1 MTLNA
6 FENKTA
12 AFTVNTVVPFP
23 HQTDDITVKEAEVL
37 FLGNAD
43 GVVSILS
50 SAKSFVL
57 LKWQKVIHNGPS
69 VP

>member
-12 AFTVNTVVPFP
+12 AFTVNTVVPLS
-23 HQTDDITVKEAEVL
+23 HQTNDVMVKEAEVL

-43 GVVSILS
+43 GIISILS
-50 SAKSFVL
+50 SVKGFVL
-57 LKWQKVIHNGPS
+57 LKQQKVIHNGPS
-69 VP
+69 MP

>member
-1 MTLNA
+1 MTPNA

-12 AFTVNTVVPFP
+12 AFTVNTVVPLS
-23 HQTDDITVKEAEVL
+23 HQTNDIMVKETEVV

-43 GVVSILS
+43 GIISTLS
-50 SAKSFVL
+50 SVKGFVL
-57 LKWQKVIHNGPS
+57 LKQQKVVHDGPS